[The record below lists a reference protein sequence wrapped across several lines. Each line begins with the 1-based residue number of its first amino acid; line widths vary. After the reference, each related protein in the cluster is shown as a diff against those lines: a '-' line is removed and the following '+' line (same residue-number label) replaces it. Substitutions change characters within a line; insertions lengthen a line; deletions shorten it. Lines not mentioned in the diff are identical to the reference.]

1 MFKIDS
7 NQVIKMSKGDNIKF
21 PLFLNKGNQICP
33 IRYEFKPGDGCEV
46 YFYLFNYNAPDSS
59 PILEKTFKSDTD
71 LWQEYVGKFNGDMKI
86 ELSPDDL
93 LTDGKHKFSDMCEG
107 MYLYQIKAKL
117 LDVKAS
123 DIAGHNVYEI
133 NTVTNRHPFYIID
146 DDYANRMW

>member
-1 MFKIDS
+1 MIQFAFEYFKMFKTLYS
-7 NQVIKMSKGDNIKF
+7 NQ
-21 PLFLNKGNQICP
+21 LNYIFRQ
-33 IRYEFKPGDGCEV
+33 RYK
-46 YFYLFNYNAPDSS
+46 
-59 PILEKTFKSDTD
+59 ILEKTFKSDTD

-123 DIAGHNVYEI
+123 DIAGQNVYEI